1 MEPYLTGFS
10 VTLLTRRHEQSIRYL
25 YHTLCLVC
33 VCICVCVHA
42 LGWPEN
48 EAYNIISKMNGS
60 TFNYA
65 YIREFTAEGSS
76 CFL

>member
-1 MEPYLTGFS
+1 MYM
-10 VTLLTRRHEQSIRYL
+10 
-25 YHTLCLVC
+25 
-33 VCICVCVHA
+33 CVCVHA